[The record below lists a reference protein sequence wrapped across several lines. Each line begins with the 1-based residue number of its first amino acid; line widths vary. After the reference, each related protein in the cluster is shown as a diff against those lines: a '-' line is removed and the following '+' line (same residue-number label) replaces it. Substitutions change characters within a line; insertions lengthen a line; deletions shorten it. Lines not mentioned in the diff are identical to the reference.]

1 MGLLLLGL
9 LQYFTVHMIL
19 DCLEGKVQ
27 TLNSDLQVLLDLP
40 QAATQLLFSEYHT
53 FLCSSN

>member
-1 MGLLLLGL
+1 MGLLLGC

-27 TLNSDLQVLLDLP
+27 TLNSDLQALRDLP
-40 QAATQLLFSEYHT
+40 QAATPLLFSEYPT

>member
-1 MGLLLLGL
+1 MRFPESSSEL
-9 LQYFTVHMIL
+9 HCPHDME
-19 DCLEGKVQ
+19 CLEGKVQ

-40 QAATQLLFSEYHT
+40 QAATPLLFSEYPT